1 MCGNA
6 FLEGETRTWMTK
18 GRTVLMRKDKSKKN
32 KASNCHSFPCLSL
45 AWKLLREVIADEIC
59 GSLEKDEIL
68 LEERNGFRRKLKVT
82 GDQLYIDKMFPQN
95 IKRRKKSLAMGCLAI
110 DYWKAYD
117 MMLHS

>member
-45 AWKLLREVIADEIC
+45 TWKLLREVIADEIC

-82 GDQLYIDKMFPQN
+82 GDQLYIDKMLPQN
-95 IKRRKKSLAMGCLAI
+95 INRLAMGCLAI
-110 DYWKAYD
+110 D
-117 MMLHS
+117 